1 MRLTRAIGIGRAG
14 IETWRRHVMNSPAA
28 ALVPLRFFLGGTF
41 LFAGLD
47 KLVTPSFFVAGAP
60 GSIQVQLAAFARHS
74 PLGGLISMAEPWA
87 IGIGWLIA
95 TAEIGIGLGVLSGFG
110 FRLAAAGGAALSLV
124 FWLTASWAT
133 HPYYYGPDLP
143 YAMGWITLAL
153 AGSAELLV
161 TRRAGPEPRRV
172 LEPSVR
178 LVARR
183 TFIEAGVL
191 GTLAVLVASLAVPL
205 RGVLG
210 ANGGS
215 KTGVGVPSPTP
226 TPSETPPPTA
236 EITPPPT
243 VTPGIAVATIAD
255 VQRTGSA
262 AFTIPFDAPRPLPA
276 GDPAVIVRLPDG
288 SFVAFDAICTHA
300 GCTVEWVEAEGY
312 LICPCHGAAF
322 DPVHGGRV
330 VEGPTDL
337 PLVELPLMLDPASGR
352 FLLRTG

>member
-1 MRLTRAIGIGRAG
+1 
-14 IETWRRHVMNSPAA
+14 MNPPAV

-47 KLVTPSFFVAGAP
+47 KLLTPSFFVAGAP

-74 PLGGLISMAEPWA
+74 PLAGFITVAEPWA
-87 IGIGWLIA
+87 IEIGWLIA
-95 TAEIGIGLGVLSGFG
+95 IAEIGIGLGVLSGFG
-110 FRLAAAGGAALSLV
+110 FRLAAVGGALLSLL

-153 AGSAELLV
+153 AGSGGMFVIRQARPV
-161 TRRAGPEPRRV
+161 AGAAPMPGA
-172 LEPSVR
+172 R

-183 TFIEAGVL
+183 AFIEAGVL
-191 GTLAVLVASLAVPL
+191 GTLAVLVASVAVPL
-205 RGVLG
+205 RGALG
-210 ANGGS
+210 GNGGS
-215 KTGVGVPSPTP
+215 ETGSVAPSPSPTP
-226 TPSETPPPTA
+226 TQTPPPTA
-236 EITPPPT
+236 GVTPPPT
-243 VTPGIAVATIAD
+243 VIPGIAVAMIAD

-262 AFTIPFDAPRPLPA
+262 AFTIPFNAPRPLPA

-288 SFVAFDAICTHA
+288 SFAAFDAICTHA

-322 DPVHGGRV
+322 DPAHGGRV

>member
-1 MRLTRAIGIGRAG
+1 MRLPGAIGIVRARL
-14 IETWRRHVMNSPAA
+14 ETWRRHVVKSPAV

-47 KLVTPSFFVAGAP
+47 KLLTPWFFVAGAP

-74 PLGGLISMAEPWA
+74 PLGGLISLAEPWA
-87 IGIGWLIA
+87 IEIGWLIA
-95 TAEIGIGLGVLSGFG
+95 IAEIGIGLGVLSGFG
-110 FRLAAAGGAALSLV
+110 FRLAAVGGALLSVL

-143 YAMGWITLAL
+143 YAMGWITLAI
-153 AGSAELLV
+153 AGPSGLLV
-161 TRRAGPEPRRV
+161 TGRARPKVPAVQQPGA
-172 LEPSVR
+172 R

-183 TFIEAGVL
+183 TLLEAGVL
-191 GTLAVLVASLAVPL
+191 GTLAVLVASVAVPL
-205 RGVLG
+205 RGVFR

-215 KTGVGVPSPTP
+215 ETGVVTPNPSP

-243 VTPGIAVATIAD
+243 IIPGIAVALIAD
-255 VQRTGSA
+255 VQRHGSA

-300 GCTVEWVEAEGY
+300 GCTVEWVETEGY

-322 DPVHGGRV
+322 DPINGGRV